1 MKFKIERF
9 IILFA
14 FVISIFYLMP
24 VQPVRAEYQVRDQQ
38 QILTPA
44 DIQKI
49 HDLNQKLAQ
58 LPHPQQ
64 IWVRTYRKVPSDWRI
79 YDNKKLKN
87 MYKDNSNLEEYR
99 SDTVENTLPKVP
111 EIDSTDYD
119 DYEEEE
125 TAQKH
130 ADQIQ
135 KHNEHIND
143 QVNIVIVYPVNGQNC
158 VALASNENVPIGDF
172 QLWYLHRLAPRK
184 INNNRRLMKVVHKYN
199 NFIQRH
205 NKVQW
210 GNLEWDTLLS
220 LWSFALI
227 VWFVVIS
234 LEGLHDDRGGGYD
247 DCNRRNVDGEFE
259 EGYMYGYW
267 QEHQN
272 EQKGDNEDW

>member
-24 VQPVRAEYQVRDQQ
+24 VQSVRAEYQVRDQQ

-44 DIQKI
+44 DIQEI
-49 HDLNQKLAQ
+49 HNLNQKLAQ

-99 SDTVENTLPKVP
+99 SDIVENTLPKVP
-111 EIDSTDYD
+111 EIDSVDYN

-172 QLWYLHRLAPRK
+172 QLWYLHRLASRK
-184 INNNRRLMKVVHKYN
+184 INNNRPLMKVVHKYN

-227 VWFVVIS
+227 IWFVVIS
-234 LEGLHDDRGGGYD
+234 LEGLHDDHGGGYD
-247 DCNRRNVDGEFE
+247 DYNRRNVDGEFE

-272 EQKGDNEDW
+272 AQKGDNEDW